1 MQLRELDR
9 ILEDLPLGKVRYFE
23 RTGSTND
30 DAARW
35 AEEGAPDLSLVI
47 AEEQTAGRGRHN
59 RRWYTPPGAAL
70 AFSLILRTQSEE
82 AVIPRLTALGALA
95 LSDALQGLYGLQA
108 RIKWPNDVLMA
119 GRKLAG
125 VLAEAAWQGDRLASV
140 ILGIGINI
148 GPLSV
153 PPQSTLNY
161 PAVCLESALSK
172 RVDRLELLHEVL
184 ACLLDWRPRLAE
196 DKFILACQERLAF
209 RGEWVQIV
217 PDRGLPVEG
226 QVLGLD
232 KGGCLVL
239 RTRVGETITLQSGQ
253 LRPIGPLKD
262 SG

>member
-1 MQLRELDR
+1 MQLHEVDH
-9 ILEDLPLGKVRYFE
+9 ILADLPLGKVRYFE
-23 RTGSTND
+23 QTGSTND
-30 DAARW
+30 DAAGW
-35 AEEGAPDLSLVI
+35 AVEGAPDLSLVI

-70 AFSLILRTQSEE
+70 AFSLILRTQGEE
-82 AVIPRLTALGALA
+82 AAIPRLTALGALA
-95 LSDALQGLYGLQA
+95 LTDALQDLYGLQA
-108 RIKWPNDVLMA
+108 LIKWPNDVLVA

-148 GPLSV
+148 APLSV

-172 RVDRLELLHEVL
+172 RVDRLDLLHEVL
-184 ACLLDWRPRLAE
+184 ACLLDWRPRLAKDE
-196 DKFILACQERLAF
+196 FILAWQERLAF
-209 RGEWVQIV
+209 RGEWVQV
-217 PDRGLPVEG
+217 VSDRGLPVEG

-232 KGGCLVL
+232 NEGRLVL
-239 RTRVGETITLQSGQ
+239 RTRVGDTITLQSGQ
-253 LRPIGPLKD
+253 LHPIGPLKD